1 MTAAP
6 QQTTRHR
13 PGGAEDTK
21 RELRAP
27 PRTPTRRSREHTP
40 APPVTPAREPASARP
55 DGGRKIDGLRPL
67 WVFLVACLTIVGAV
81 RVTDAVNSGWI
92 LVPVMAVFF
101 IATFGVLATIMWQL
115 RDNGEPE

>member
-1 MTAAP
+1 MTAMP

-13 PGGAEDTK
+13 PGGADDTK
-21 RELRAP
+21 RELRAA
-27 PRTPTRRSREHTP
+27 PRAPTRRSREHTLV
-40 APPVTPAREPASARP
+40 PPVTPAREATSARP
-55 DGGRKIDGLRPL
+55 DGGRKIDSLRPL

-81 RVTDAVNSGWI
+81 KVTDAVDRWWI

-101 IATFGVLATIMWQL
+101 SATFAVLATIMWQL